1 MPKYLTP
8 FLVYSS
14 IPAMLFLFSC
24 TSPRHAGT
32 SSAGRVPDSLTTHLV
47 PFPESSVYRT
57 NIMIRDH
64 RISGLMIFKQT
75 APEIWRIVFVNEI
88 GMKFFDF
95 RLSGNNFE
103 VVECYKYLRRK
114 KMLSVFEE
122 DFRSMLIRPV
132 HPEMLHAG
140 NENSE
145 AVLILD
151 RTEKRHKQRL
161 YYLNKSTLLPEKTEL
176 YRKRK
181 KISIVQYDNYKR
193 NRPDTFV
200 VTHRD
205 IKLEI
210 HFKLLDH

>member
-1 MPKYLTP
+1 MSKYLTP

-14 IPAMLFLFSC
+14 IPVLLFLFSC
-24 TSPRHAGT
+24 ASPRLAGYP
-32 SSAGRVPDSLTTHLV
+32 SEGSVPDSLTAHLV
-47 PFPESSVYRT
+47 SFPESSVYRT
-57 NIMIRDH
+57 NIRFRDH
-64 RISGLMIFKQT
+64 RISGLMIFKKT
-75 APEIWRIVFVNEI
+75 APEIWRIVLVNEI

-122 DFRSMLIRPV
+122 DFRSLLIRPV

-140 NENSE
+140 NKNSE

-151 RTEKRHKQRL
+151 RPEKGRKYRL

-176 YRKRK
+176 YGKRK

-200 VTHRD
+200 VIHRD